1 MKTLYYFSI
10 ARDDDGKIYLT
21 RNTTKYT
28 PDEPAVSSPYTTK
41 EINLEQSRRY
51 TIHMVANTNRLDISF
66 SPRGRFSAL
75 GWFAEWTVSRE

>member
-28 PDEPAVSSPYTTK
+28 PDEPAVSLPYTTK

-51 TIHMVANTNRLDISF
+51 TMALIKASNRLGISIHI
-66 SPRGRFSAL
+66 RGQFYL
-75 GWFAEWTVSRE
+75 IGWYAEWSR